1 MIYTFVQVI
10 YTLVA
15 LCFTAAVGSEV
26 GYRRGVSETER
37 RWSEAVKRAEYARAK
52 EGEPR

>member
-1 MIYTFVQVI
+1 MIGILIVFVSV
-10 YTLVA
+10 V
-15 LCFTAAVGSEV
+15 AVGIPICCLEV
-26 GYRRGVSETER
+26 GYRAGVRETER